1 MALTL
6 ISARAAAGIITA
18 AVRPVA
24 SCKHGLVAEP
34 SSMHSTCTLG
44 PSALLPRSPI
54 VCSAA
59 TKLLAATLGHRLGLA
74 TFLINRTVK

>member
-6 ISARAAAGIITA
+6 TSALAAAGIITA

-24 SCKHGLVAEP
+24 SCKHGLIAEP
-34 SSMHSTCTLG
+34 SSMHFACTLG

-54 VCSAA
+54 ARSAA

-74 TFLINRTVK
+74 TFLINRMIK